1 MLVSGMTK
9 NQILS
14 YDSLNSVLGATHLF
28 TSSKEQDR
36 QWKGGNIESCKAPQ
50 YVGGPATQHAFKPSS
65 EVHLDK
71 IHQGA
76 FPGCFICKEVHTPR
90 GHCRSGLTE
99 ADVLDA
105 IERRASARKD
115 KDFAAADAV
124 REEIAAKGI
133 QILDTPEG
141 TTWRPNPNLE
151 IAGQ

>member
-1 MLVSGMTK
+1 MEQMTERLHSGLADDLNTNPAIAGLSDPLKRANDLCHTK
-9 NQILS
+9 KGKKAAGRLEELA
-14 YDSLNSVLGATHLF
+14 SLMGGFEAVLGVLGLWTDDPIAAL
-28 TSSKEQDR
+28 QDM
-36 QWKGGNIESCKAPQ
+36 KGLALK
-50 YVGGPATQHAFKPSS
+50 
-65 EVHLDK
+65 
-71 IHQGA
+71 
-76 FPGCFICKEVHTPR
+76 
-90 GHCRSGLTE
+90 RSGLTE